1 VETPQQKFFS
11 VTIDLNTFDA
21 IDGKLANLTDEVHR
35 KEYITSFF
43 LQKYGQGGGKL
54 EIELNNMQV
63 KLKWLPSKVDS
74 HAEHL
79 HKEALFQAR
88 HRKFK
93 EAINNWVR
101 AISVNS
107 NDPDYYFNLGIAFF
121 ELKNYQESVENLKKA
136 ISLCPIYYKAHLILG
151 TVYLK
156 IRKYEEAEKYLKASI
171 SFYPNHALSYLN
183 LGATYSILKRYD
195 ESIEMFNK
203 TIQLAPKEVR
213 AHFGLGK
220 IYSIKGMLD
229 KANQCFK
236 NVIEFDTKGILAS
249 HAKRAMAVM
258 PSAPQKEIDSS
269 LDGVEPKFA
278 EKFYQDGYKAFL
290 LTDYD
295 RASEMYRRYLKI
307 KPEDD
312 FVWYALGETNLRAGN
327 IEQAVEAFK
336 SAIKYSERKGLY
348 FKELAIAFD
357 CLNKSNEAIECLKKA
372 QELGKNDS
380 ITNTIWG
387 KHLIKQERFSDAIEH
402 LEKALKLNTTNLLAK
417 YYLALALMRNGEVD
431 AGTNYLQE
439 IIRTPINSPLKKDAE
454 KILNKIRH
462 D

>member
-1 VETPQQKFFS
+1 METPQQKLFS

-21 IDGKLANLTDEVHR
+21 IDGKLTNVTDEIQR
-35 KEYITSFF
+35 KEYITKFF

-63 KLKWLPSKVDS
+63 ELKWLPSKVDS
-74 HAEHL
+74 HAEQL
-79 HKEALFQAR
+79 HKEALSQAR
-88 HRKFK
+88 HKKFK
-93 EAINNWVR
+93 EAITNWVR

-107 NDPDYYFNLGIAFF
+107 YDPDYYFNLGIAFF
-121 ELKNYQESVENLKKA
+121 EIKNYQESVENLKKA
-136 ISLCPIYYKAHLILG
+136 ISLCPIYHKAHLILG

-156 IRKYEEAEKYLKASI
+156 IRKYEDAEKYLKESI
-171 SFYPNHALSYLN
+171 NFYPNHALSYLN

-203 TIQLAPKEVR
+203 TIKLSPKEVR

-220 IYSIKGMLD
+220 IYSIKSD
-229 KANQCFK
+229 FEKANQCFK

-249 HAKRAMAVM
+249 HAKRSMAAM
-258 PSAPQKEIDSS
+258 PSTTQRDSS

-278 EKFYQDGYKAFL
+278 EKFYQHGYKAFL
-290 LTDYD
+290 YADYD
-295 RASEMYRRYLKI
+295 KASEMYKRYLKI
-307 KPEDD
+307 KPDDD
-312 FVWYALGETNLRAGN
+312 FVWYALGEANLRAGN
-327 IEQAVEAFK
+327 IEQAIEAFK
-336 SAIKYSERKGLY
+336 SAIKNSQRNGLY

-357 CLNKSNEAIECLKKA
+357 CLNKGNETIECLKKA
-372 QELGKNDS
+372 KELGKNDS

-387 KHLIKQERFSDAIEH
+387 KRLIKQERFSDAIEN

-417 YYLALALMRNGEVD
+417 YYLSLALMRNGEVD
-431 AGTNYLQE
+431 PAINYLQE
-439 IIRTPINSPLKKDAE
+439 IIRTAVDSPLKKDAE
-454 KILNKIRH
+454 KILRKIKH